1 MKTPGFIPSPSELT
15 RETLIVLGGALLAA
29 FIVGQSPAL
38 RAWIKKQWGGALAPD
53 LSNFP

>member
-1 MKTPGFIPSPSELT
+1 MKPGFLPTPSELT

-38 RAWIKKQWGGALAPD
+38 RNWIKKQWGGAMPPD
-53 LSNFP
+53 PGTYL